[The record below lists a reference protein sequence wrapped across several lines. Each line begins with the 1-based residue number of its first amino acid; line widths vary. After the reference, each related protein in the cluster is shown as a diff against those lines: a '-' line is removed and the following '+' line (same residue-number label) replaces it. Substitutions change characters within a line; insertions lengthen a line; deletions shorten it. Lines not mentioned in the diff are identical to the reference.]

1 MPMQIT
7 FDNFYKVRIGF
18 SIVAIIIVTM
28 SIFFTN
34 RLVKEMADEE
44 RHRIELWADATKMI
58 VTNASSGMDL
68 SFALKVIEGNHSIP
82 VMIADDCD
90 EVISFRNFH
99 IRQSEDTLQ
108 YLQEKLQ
115 ALKNSQEPIVLE
127 IEDGYN
133 QYIYYDDSVLLKQLS
148 LYPYIQFGL
157 IVGFFSILF
166 FFFSSAKRSEQNR
179 LWVGLSKETAHQLG
193 TPISSLMAWLEI
205 IKEGVMPKDM
215 VPEMEKDVKRLQV
228 IAERFSKIGSNP
240 ELQPTLLQPVLDN
253 TLAYMQKRTSQRI
266 VISADYK
273 TNREIYV
280 NLNPPL
286 FEWVVENLC
295 KNAVDAISKEGRI
308 TATVTVDNGTI
319 SIDLTDTGKGIAK
332 SNFSAVFNPGFTT
345 KKRGWGLGLSLAK
358 RIIEEY
364 HHGKIFVKKS
374 EVGKGTTFRIQL
386 KEVKYV

>member
-1 MPMQIT
+1 MQIT

-18 SIVAIIIVTM
+18 SIVAIIIVTV

-34 RLVKEMADEE
+34 RLVREMADEE

-58 VTNASSGMDL
+58 VTNASSDMDL

-90 EVISFRNFH
+90 EIVSFRNFH
-99 IRQSEDTLQ
+99 IRQSDDTLQ
-108 YLQEKLQ
+108 YLQGKLQ
-115 ALKNSQEPIVLE
+115 ALRNSQEPIVLE

-133 QYIYYDDSVLLKQLS
+133 QYIYYDDSILLKQLS

-205 IKEGVMPKDM
+205 IKEGDVPKEM

-240 ELQPTLLQPVLDN
+240 ELQPVLLRSVLDN
-253 TLAYMQKRTSQRI
+253 TLAYMQKRTSRRI
-266 VISADYK
+266 VIGADYK

-286 FEWVVENLC
+286 FEWVIENLC
-295 KNAVDAISKEGRI
+295 KNAIDAISKEGKI
-308 TATVTVDNGTI
+308 TATVFTDNDTVI
-319 SIDLTDTGKGIAK
+319 IDLSDTGKGISK
-332 SNFSAVFNPGFTT
+332 TNFSAVFNPGFTT

-386 KEVKYV
+386 KEMKNAL

>member
-1 MPMQIT
+1 MQIT

-18 SIVAIIIVTM
+18 SIVAIIIVTA

-34 RLVKEMADEE
+34 RLVREMADEE

-58 VTNASSGMDL
+58 VTNASSDADL
-68 SFALKVIEGNHSIP
+68 SFALKVIEGNHSNP

-99 IRQSEDTLQ
+99 IRQADDTLQ
-108 YLQEKLQ
+108 FLQAKLQ
-115 ALKNSQEPIVLE
+115 ALKNAQDPIVLE

-133 QYIYYDDSVLLKQLS
+133 QYIYYDDSILLKQLS

-205 IKEGVMPKDM
+205 IKEGEMPKDM

-240 ELQPTLLQPVLDN
+240 ELQPTLLKSVLDN

-266 VISADYK
+266 VISAEYK
-273 TNREIYV
+273 TDKEINV

-286 FEWVVENLC
+286 FEWVIENLC
-295 KNAVDAISKEGRI
+295 KNAIDAISKEGKI
-308 TATVTVDNGTI
+308 TATITVDNGTVN
-319 SIDLTDTGKGIAK
+319 IDLADTGKGIAK

-386 KEVKYV
+386 KEVKNMM